1 MPHPFFKAKGVYF
14 SIEMF
19 DSMKLLHTIRWFICF
34 LSYYLLQNL
43 VIVSLSWVGV
53 ARESLVLYFSLKKKK
68 IIRKSVG
75 IRFCPAIF
83 FCIQR
88 EKKYLI
94 NDFIRKKIILN
105 YQAGVFALLNQF
117 ETQTLPGLMRRM
129 SRKKHTQTLLT

>member
-1 MPHPFFKAKGVYF
+1 MTHPFFKAKGVYF

-43 VIVSLSWVGV
+43 VVVSLSWVGV

-94 NDFIRKKIILN
+94 NDFIRKKNNLK
-105 YQAGVFALLNQF
+105 LS
-117 ETQTLPGLMRRM
+117 
-129 SRKKHTQTLLT
+129 SRCICIVKPVWNTNIAWINVSHVT